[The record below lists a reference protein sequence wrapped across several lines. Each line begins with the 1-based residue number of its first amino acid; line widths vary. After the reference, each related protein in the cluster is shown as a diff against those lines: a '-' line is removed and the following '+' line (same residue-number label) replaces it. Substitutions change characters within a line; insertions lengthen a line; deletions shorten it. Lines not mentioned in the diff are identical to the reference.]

1 MLQYIYC
8 IASLI
13 GLAIL
18 AYSKDDSEKDGWQ
31 VLLKQVVVSLVLKAQ
46 LADGQVGAG
55 GLHVLN
61 HLLEGL
67 PFVAAQLLV
76 VTDTL
81 NLFLIHLLWAQR

>member
-1 MLQYIYC
+1 MESEDTTW
-8 IASLI
+8 SLVLL
-13 GLAIL
+13 GPC
-18 AYSKDDSEKDGWQ
+18 GWQ
-31 VLLKQVVVSLVLKAQ
+31 VLLKKEMVSLVLKAPM
-46 LADGQVGAG
+46 ADGQAGASG
-55 GLHVLN
+55 PHVLN

>member
-1 MLQYIYC
+1 MESEDTTC
-8 IASLI
+8 SLVLL
-13 GLAIL
+13 GPC
-18 AYSKDDSEKDGWQ
+18 GWQ
-31 VLLKQVVVSLVLKAQ
+31 VLLKKEMVSLVLKAPM
-46 LADGQVGAG
+46 ADGQVGASG
-55 GLHVLN
+55 PYVLN